1 MEIPDRAFFPF
12 LFSVAHSDSCL
23 SLIEL
28 CEPLAYYTEHNK
40 MKDLSNKNVNPVPGT
55 NSSDLHH
62 FQTPSAELRTQKLVL
77 ASIPFSLPQFLCNRS
92 DPCVEHG
99 RSSTPCACSHG
110 RILWRPIKLRL
121 LFLTGVLDV
130 LMYMVLFLESRPATT
145 SMMRI
150 SSSAGYG
157 RDSRE

>member
-1 MEIPDRAFFPF
+1 MEIPDRAIFFSF
-12 LFSVAHSDSCL
+12 LFSVAHSDSGL
-23 SLIEL
+23 SLNEL

-40 MKDLSNKNVNPVPGT
+40 MKDLSNKNVSLVPRT

-77 ASIPFSLPQFLCNRS
+77 ASIPFSLPLVLCNRS
-92 DPCVEHG
+92 DACVEHG

-110 RILWRPIKLRL
+110 RILWGSESIKLRL

-150 SSSAGYG
+150 SLSAGYG
-157 RDSRE
+157 RE